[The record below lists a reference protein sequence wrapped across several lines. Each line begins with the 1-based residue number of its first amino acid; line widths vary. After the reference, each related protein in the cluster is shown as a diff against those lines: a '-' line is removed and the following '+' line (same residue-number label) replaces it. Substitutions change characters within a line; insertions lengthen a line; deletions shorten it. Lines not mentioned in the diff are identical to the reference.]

1 MQIKCPACGAV
12 ASLDLL
18 LAAEDGASEVV
29 KIAGEMQPELWRLMV
44 QYVAL
49 FRPARSKLSFARMA
63 TLLGELH
70 PMIKNAIFERGGK
83 QYHAPLNYW
92 LAAIEQMLS
101 QRDRLT
107 LPLKSH
113 GYLFEIMMSID
124 AKAIKDIEK
133 AVTEQRS
140 LSRVEVN
147 RSQQPT
153 EQVTHHHDEQSKFL
167 EPSKDTMTKQEG
179 LKALASLS
187 QQLGVKLPTR
197 TIKTEEIDPNTQQA
211 KEEMQ
216 RLLDQEQAQRNQ
228 QFKR

>member
-1 MQIKCPACGAV
+1 MHIKCPNCGGV
-12 ASLDLL
+12 ASLDIL

-124 AKAIKDIEK
+124 AKAIKDTEK
-133 AVTEQRS
+133 AVTERS
-140 LSRVEVN
+140 

>member
-133 AVTEQRS
+133 KKPCPQTEEP
-140 LSRVEVN
+140 V
-147 RSQQPT
+147 
-153 EQVTHHHDEQSKFL
+153 HHHDEPSKFL
-167 EPSKDTMTKQEG
+167 EPPKDTMSKAEG
-179 LKALASLS
+179 LQALANLSLK
-187 QQLGVKLPTR
+187 LGVVLPTR
-197 TIKTEEIDPNTQQA
+197 IITKEEIDQSTQQA

>member
-44 QYVAL
+44 QYIAL

-133 AVTEQRS
+133 TVTERS
-140 LSRVEVN
+140 

-153 EQVTHHHDEQSKFL
+153 EQATHHHDEPSKFL
-167 EPSKDTMTKQEG
+167 EPSKDTMTKEEG

-197 TIKTEEIDPNTQQA
+197 TLKTEEIDPNAQQA